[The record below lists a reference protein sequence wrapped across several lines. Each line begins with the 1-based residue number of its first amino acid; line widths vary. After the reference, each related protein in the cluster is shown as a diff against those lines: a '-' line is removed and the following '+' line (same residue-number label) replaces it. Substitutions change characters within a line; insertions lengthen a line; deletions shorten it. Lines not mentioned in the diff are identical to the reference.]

1 MIRNLIR
8 REGYGDASPAT
19 RTGGPFG
26 DLHRQMDALIN
37 GFFSGYGMPTLGGRA
52 EGQNFVNPSFEIAET
67 EKEFHVSA
75 ELPGLTEKDVEV
87 SMEDNLLTIKGEK
100 KEEKDE
106 KKKKNYHLYER
117 RYGSFQRAFSLP
129 ENSDAD
135 KIAATVK
142 NGVLEIV
149 IPKKEPSKP
158 KTKKIEV
165 KAK

>member
-8 REGYGDASPAT
+8 KEGHGDASPAT
-19 RTGGPFG
+19 RTGGPFD

-37 GFFSGYGMPTLGGRA
+37 GFFSGYDMPTLVGRA

-87 SMEDNLLTIKGEK
+87 NMEDNLLTIKGEK

-106 KKKKNYHLYER
+106 KNKNYHLYER
-117 RYGSFQRAFSLP
+117 RYGTFHRAFTLP
-129 ENSDAD
+129 ENSDPD